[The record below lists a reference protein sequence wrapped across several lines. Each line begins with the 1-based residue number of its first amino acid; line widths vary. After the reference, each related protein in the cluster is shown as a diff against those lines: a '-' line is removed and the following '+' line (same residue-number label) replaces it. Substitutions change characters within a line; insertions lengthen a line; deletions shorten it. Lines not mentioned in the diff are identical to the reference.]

1 MTTMLRKIEK
11 IVLDFAKDED
21 GLTMIEY
28 AIAGALVTVAA
39 VSAFSGLGT
48 AIITRVTALV
58 AAVNT

>member
-1 MTTMLRKIEK
+1 MTRRLKNLVWE
-11 IVLDFAKDED
+11 FAKDEE

-39 VSAFSGLGT
+39 VGAFSDLGT
-48 AIITRVTALV
+48 AIITRVTALI